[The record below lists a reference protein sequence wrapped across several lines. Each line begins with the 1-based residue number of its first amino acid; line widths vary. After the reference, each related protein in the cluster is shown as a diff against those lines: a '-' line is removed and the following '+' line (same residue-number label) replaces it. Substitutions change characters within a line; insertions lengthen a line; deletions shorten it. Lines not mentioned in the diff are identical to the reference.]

1 MFDAQQLTE
10 WTIAQ
15 IATHLQSIH
24 MRLFWGAEP
33 TAEPPYSIQLWQ
45 ARESS
50 PLREEVAL
58 LCRVANGEIDRA
70 SADDARLIEVA
81 DTVQGLVEI
90 TAGPPLLA
98 SYTITIDDAYFA
110 TPIGELV
117 AVVLAW
123 QRGDDLISYM
133 DAGRLLVAAGLT
145 PYTTAQI
152 EDRQTAKALAARVRR
167 MAEAGTVRRY
177 RNPAPSGDARGDWL
191 LSKAEVEQH
200 IASRLAELGEDDGD

>member
-15 IATHLQSIH
+15 LATHLQSIH

-58 LCRVANGEIDRA
+58 LCRVANGEVDRSTA
-70 SADDARLIEVA
+70 SEQQLMEIA

-98 SYTITIDDAYFA
+98 SYTIADAYFA

-145 PYTTAQI
+145 PYRQAQI

-191 LSKAEVEQH
+191 LSKHEIEQH